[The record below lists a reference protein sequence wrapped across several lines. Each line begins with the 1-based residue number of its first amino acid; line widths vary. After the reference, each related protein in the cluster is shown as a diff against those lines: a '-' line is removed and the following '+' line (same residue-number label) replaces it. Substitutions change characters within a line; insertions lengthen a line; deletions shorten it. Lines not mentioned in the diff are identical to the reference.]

1 MASKAGR
8 ISRGRGGGGGG
19 SWQVMNSVSRG
30 NSRRDKDPVS
40 PVSQQKLEETIE

>member
-1 MASKAGR
+1 MGNTSGEQGWKNKP
-8 ISRGRGGGGGG
+8 GGGG

>member
-8 ISRGRGGGGGG
+8 ISRGGGG

-40 PVSQQKLEETIE
+40 PISQQKLEETIE

>member
-8 ISRGRGGGGGG
+8 ISRGRGGGGGSG
-19 SWQVMNSVSRG
+19 QVINSVSRG